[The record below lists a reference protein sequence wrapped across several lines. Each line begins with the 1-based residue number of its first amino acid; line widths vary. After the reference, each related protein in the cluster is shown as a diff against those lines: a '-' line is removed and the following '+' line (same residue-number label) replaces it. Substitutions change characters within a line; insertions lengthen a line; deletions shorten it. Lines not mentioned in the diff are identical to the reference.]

1 LPGRRR
7 AIESQAVKAENGFEN
22 CFVKCLAMLDE
33 AQPKITGVSIILPTL
48 NEAGN
53 IVSLIQHTVAELQK
67 AGINEIEIIVVDDD
81 SPDRTWEI
89 ASTVVCPPAR
99 VEVIRRMENHGLTA
113 SLSAGIEAAKQEVIV
128 WLDCDFSH
136 PPECI
141 PQMLYMLDRGFDVT
155 VNSRYVVGGGEDRSG
170 EWGAMQL
177 FLSLSLNW
185 FTRFFL
191 DASFADYTSGFVAV
205 RRKVVQEICLRGD
218 YGEYFVDFI
227 FRTLRKKYRV
237 CELPYMAM
245 PRRSGESKTG
255 TNLYHFLHR
264 GRKYIGTVVRLRLTV
279 MLGRL

>member
-1 LPGRRR
+1 MAGYR
-7 AIESQAVKAENGFEN
+7 
-22 CFVKCLAMLDE
+22 
-33 AQPKITGVSIILPTL
+33 KITGVSIILPTL

-53 IVSLIQHTVAELQK
+53 IVSVIHCTVEALQK

-81 SPDRTWEI
+81 SSDRTWEI
-89 ASTVVCPPAR
+89 ASKVVCPPAR
-99 VEVIRRMENHGLTA
+99 IEVIRRMENHGLTA
-113 SLSAGIEAAKQEVIV
+113 SLSVGIEAARQAVLV

-136 PPECI
+136 PPERI
-141 PQMLYMLDRGFDVT
+141 PQMLYMLDQGFDVV
-155 VNSRYVVGGGEDRSG
+155 VNSRYVVGGGEDRRG
-170 EWGAMQL
+170 EWGAMQM

-205 RRKVVQEICLRGD
+205 RREVFQEISLRGD

-237 CELPYMAM
+237 CELPYLAM

-255 TNLYHFLHR
+255 TNLIQFLRR
-264 GRKYIGTVVRLRLTV
+264 GRKYIGTVLGLRLAT
-279 MLGRL
+279 LFGRL

>member
-1 LPGRRR
+1 
-7 AIESQAVKAENGFEN
+7 VKN
-22 CFVKCLAMLDE
+22 LADMDDG
-33 AQPKITGVSIILPTL
+33 QTKKPGVSVLLPTL

-53 IVSLIQHTVAELQK
+53 IASLIQSTVAALQK
-67 AGINEIEIIVVDDD
+67 AGITEIQIIVVDDD

-89 ASTVVCPPAR
+89 ASSTVCPPAQ

-113 SLSAGIEAAKQEVIV
+113 SLSAGIAAARQEVIV

-136 PPECI
+136 PPERI
-141 PQMLYMLDRGFDVT
+141 PQMLYMLEQGFDVV

-170 EWGAMQL
+170 EWGATQM

-191 DASFADYTSGFVAV
+191 DAAFADYTSGFVAV
-205 RRKVVQEICLRGD
+205 RKKVIQEIQLRGD

-255 TNLYHFLHR
+255 TNLYQFLRR
-264 GRKYIGTVVRLRLTV
+264 GRKYINTVVRLRLAALTR
-279 MLGRL
+279 RL

>member
-1 LPGRRR
+1 MAGSR
-7 AIESQAVKAENGFEN
+7 
-22 CFVKCLAMLDE
+22 
-33 AQPKITGVSIILPTL
+33 KITGVSIILPTL

-53 IVSLIQHTVAELQK
+53 ITSLIECTVEALQK

-81 SPDRTWEI
+81 SSDRTWEI
-89 ASTVVCPPAR
+89 ASRIVYPPAH

-113 SLSAGIEAAKQEVIV
+113 SLSAGIEAARQPVLV

-136 PPECI
+136 PPERI
-141 PQMLYMLDRGFDVT
+141 PQMLYMLDQGFDVV
-155 VNSRYVVGGGEDRSG
+155 VNSRYVVGGGEDRRG
-170 EWGAMQL
+170 EWGAMQM

-205 RRKVVQEICLRGD
+205 RREVFQEISLRGD

-237 CELPYMAM
+237 CELPYLAM

-255 TNLYHFLHR
+255 TNLIQFLRR
-264 GRKYIGTVVRLRLTV
+264 GRKYIGTVLGLRLAT
-279 MLGRL
+279 LFGRL

>member
-1 LPGRRR
+1 MDDVRT
-7 AIESQAVKAENGFEN
+7 
-22 CFVKCLAMLDE
+22 
-33 AQPKITGVSIILPTL
+33 KITGASIILPTL

-53 IVSLIQHTVAELQK
+53 IVSLIQSTVAALQQ
-67 AGINEIEIIVVDDD
+67 AGINPIEIIVVDDD

-89 ASTVVCPPAR
+89 ASTVICPPAI

-113 SLSAGIEAAKQEVIV
+113 SLSAGIAAARQAVVV

-136 PPECI
+136 PPERI
-141 PQMLYMLDRGFDVT
+141 PQMLYMLNQGFDVV

-170 EWGAMQL
+170 EWGAMQM
-177 FLSLSLNW
+177 FLSLTLNW

-205 RRKVVQEICLRGD
+205 RREVMQEIPLRGD

-227 FRTLRKKYRV
+227 FRTLRKKYKV

-255 TNLYHFLHR
+255 TNLLQYLRR
-264 GRKYIGTVVRLRLTV
+264 GRKYIDTIARLRLATL
-279 MLGRL
+279 LGKL